1 MEPINTEILSLS
13 QHLKY
18 VSVLLNQNSN
28 KIEDI
33 VEDIALNQKKMKGGS
48 MFSNRQSNFSS
59 KTINSVKQ
67 NKIIEIIPKQKIIS
81 TLSDLISRS
90 TSNIKYQEIYKK
102 IESLLFWI
110 KTYNIIIPEMYELYI
125 DYLSKNKSLE
135 LGSNE
140 KFFSNYIYEKIYK
153 FDKNTNKDRDKVYA
167 IDELFN
173 VIKYLYMLKKRDSY
187 SFNFIKDK
195 IKKSIN

>member
-1 MEPINTEILSLS
+1 MEHTNTEILNLS
-13 QHLKY
+13 HHLKY

-33 VEDIALNQKKMKGGS
+33 VEDILSKQKKMRGGS

-59 KTINSVKQ
+59 RTLNNVKQ
-67 NKIIEIIPKQKIIS
+67 KKTIEIIPKQKIIN
-81 TLSDLISRS
+81 TLSDLSIS
-90 TSNIKYQEIYKK
+90 TTNIKYKEIYKK

-110 KTYNIIIPEMYELYI
+110 NNYNTIIPEMYELYI

-140 KFFSNYIYEKIYK
+140 KFFSSYIYEKIYK
-153 FDKNTNKDRDKVYA
+153 FETNTNKDRDKVYA

-173 VIKYLYMLKKRDSY
+173 TIKYLYTLKKRDSY

>member
-1 MEPINTEILSLS
+1 MEHTEILNLS
-13 QHLKY
+13 HHLKY
-18 VSVLLNQNSN
+18 VSILFNNNSN

-33 VEDIALNQKKMKGGS
+33 VEDIALNQKKIKGGS
-48 MFSNRQSNFSS
+48 IFSNRQSNFSS
-59 KTINSVKQ
+59 RTINSVKQ
-67 NKIIEIIPKQKIIS
+67 KKIMEIIPKQKIIN
-81 TLSDLISRS
+81 TLNELSGRS
-90 TSNIKYQEIYKK
+90 KLNIKYQEIYKK

-140 KFFSNYIYEKIYK
+140 NFFSNYIYEKIYK
-153 FDKNTNKDRDKVYA
+153 YDKNTNKDRDKVYA

-173 VIKYLYMLKKRDSY
+173 IIKYLYILKKRDSY

>member
-1 MEPINTEILSLS
+1 MEHTNTEILNLS

-18 VSVLLNQNSN
+18 VSVLLNKNSN

-33 VEDIALNQKKMKGGS
+33 VEDILSKQKKMRGGS

-59 KTINSVKQ
+59 RTLNNVKKK
-67 NKIIEIIPKQKIIS
+67 KIIEIIPKQKIIS
-81 TLSDLISRS
+81 TLSDLNIS
-90 TSNIKYQEIYKK
+90 TTNIKYKEIYKK
-102 IESLLFWI
+102 IESLLFLI
-110 KTYNIIIPEMYELYI
+110 SNYNTIIPEMYELYI

-140 KFFSNYIYEKIYK
+140 MFFSSYIYEKIYK
-153 FDKNTNKDRDKVYA
+153 FETNTNKDRDKVYA
-167 IDELFN
+167 IDQLFN
-173 VIKYLYMLKKRDSY
+173 TIKYLYTLKKRDSY